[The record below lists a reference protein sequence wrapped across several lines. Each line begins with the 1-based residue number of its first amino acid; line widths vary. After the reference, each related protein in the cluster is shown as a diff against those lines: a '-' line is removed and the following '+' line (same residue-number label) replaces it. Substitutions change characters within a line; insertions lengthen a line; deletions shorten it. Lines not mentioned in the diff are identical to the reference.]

1 MSLLL
6 RQKLPD
12 FPWDALAPYGEIAR
26 AHPQGAID
34 LSVGTPVDPTPEFI
48 QHALRESANSP
59 SYPVTM
65 GTQELRTAIHLWAAT
80 TLGATGDFTVLPLIG
95 SKEFVAWLPTFLE
108 SATVLYPRI
117 AYPTYLVGAL
127 LAQAKPTDVD
137 IDAAAWPK
145 ADLAWVN
152 SPSNPTGR
160 VHSESE
166 LRAAIDWSRK
176 NKSVLVS
183 DECYL
188 EFGDTQTPTSI
199 LRYTDGDNTNILG
212 VYSLS
217 KRSSMA
223 GYRAAFIVGD
233 PQLIARILEVRKHA
247 GMMVSLPVQHAMVAA
262 LSDSQHVVEQRG
274 RYNSRRARLVPAL
287 VSAGFTIDHSDAGLY
302 IWATRSESSWD
313 SVAWLAALGILATP
327 GIFYGQAGENHI
339 RIALTATDQQIATAA
354 ERILAKVSAR

>member
-1 MSLLL
+1 
-6 RQKLPD
+6 
-12 FPWDALAPYGEIAR
+12 
-26 AHPQGAID
+26 
-34 LSVGTPVDPTPEFI
+34 
-48 QHALRESANSP
+48 
-59 SYPVTM
+59 
-65 GTQELRTAIHLWAAT
+65 
-80 TLGATGDFTVLPLIG
+80 
-95 SKEFVAWLPTFLE
+95 
-108 SATVLYPRI
+108 
-117 AYPTYLVGAL
+117 VGAL

-137 IDAAAWPK
+137 IDATAWPK

-262 LSDSQHVVEQRG
+262 LSDSKHVVEQRG

-302 IWATRSESSWD
+302 IWATRNESSWD
-313 SVAWLAALGILATP
+313 SVAWLAALGILTTP

-354 ERILAKVSAR
+354 ERILSKVSER